1 MLIKPVKTLLA
12 TGSELQKTLESIDE
26 YKYDVEVRPALSTV
40 YKDDSV
46 QEKMFQI
53 TQSEELLPIK
63 QENQLSLKL
72 KRELKTKKELPLGI
86 WWKHLS

>member
-1 MLIKPVKTLLA
+1 MVIKPVKTLLA

-40 YKDDSV
+40 YKDDNI

-53 TQSEELLPIK
+53 TVY
-63 QENQLSLKL
+63 
-72 KRELKTKKELPLGI
+72 KKGLI
-86 WWKHLS
+86 